1 MIRIATL
8 AVLLACGTSHPQ
20 PAPAAAPPPPAETD
34 RLRVRAAPDHD
45 LPIDATFDQEARGGR
60 PTWTPPPAV
69 VARIRFTLES
79 LAPSA
84 RRCFAGRETRAV
96 DVRLVVTAGG
106 RAGDV
111 VVESADPRPRECL
124 TGVLR
129 RARFPVGR
137 RAWRVDYVFRP

>member
-1 MIRIATL
+1 MIRISTL
-8 AVLLACGTSHPQ
+8 ALLLACGTTRPQ
-20 PAPAAAPPPPAETD
+20 PAPTAAPPAPAETD
-34 RLRVRAAPDHD
+34 RLEVRSAPDDD
-45 LPIDATFDQEARGGR
+45 LPIDATFDQEARGAR
-60 PTWTPPPAV
+60 PTWTPPPAT

-96 DVRLVVTAGG
+96 YVRLVVTAGG
-106 RAGDV
+106 RADDV
-111 VVESADPRPRECL
+111 VVESADPRPRDCL

-129 RARFPVGR
+129 RARFPVAR